1 MVKYN
6 QHQLGGDSSLVS
18 SKQTK
23 SIQSTLSQKSTQ
35 PKSRMLSISPSGRLS
50 RNPTQPK
57 SRMLPSKPITPTTPT
72 TSTKNRKKVHS
83 HVFERNLFQSRR
95 KYLEYL
101 LESIFDLIQN
111 KTPVVSTN
119 YNNMSA
125 RLSTMLG
132 GDIKKIVF
140 NIPSENNA
148 KSNLQILLCLDNLH
162 DFAVGGD
169 NNVAKYFQNSDE
181 LLQKANTTFTR
192 KDTRPFGISTFESVM
207 FLRLVGEYS
216 RKNPISFICE
226 DTLKEYYT
234 KYINV
239 DGDIFIDT
247 TPVSAYQVY
256 NNNHNIEKIRKTLA
270 TYFDPSP
277 TEADEIHRYSN
288 DIQLFNNAIKI
299 LKQNYF
305 HLNDVDIELSTDNTN
320 ENFVNR
326 KYIFNIGTKKQFNR
340 FEFSTGQN
348 GDFSINSI
356 QKYIH
361 GQNNLS
367 ENIVRLREKLT
378 DDQLISF
385 LVLMKALGDFSQLF
399 FAFNLNDKTNLIATV
414 DKWLFTIGI
423 HCLLYTENIFNKD
436 LFMLIGTGN
445 TTEDKSRSRGSK
457 ILIYDDKEF
466 FSGKTLRGIFESK
479 YKNVVNFIF
488 KPNEKKY
495 HIWIKDLKNQEYLIK
510 TVTIEQI
517 DTVITSDILNVN
529 IERFKD
535 ISFLL
540 DISLEAISTIDESN
554 TWFNSYESKFNE
566 LTKKM
571 ESRLQTSILTQT
583 LQEIIIANYEEIA
596 KELKFE
602 IGLLMKAENANLT
615 EKIKTDI
622 AGIRDKYKK
631 LLEQVQEIKNTLVV
645 MIENEPRGRKRN
657 RTVETTENQNK
668 RGRFNGGHRIRKSK
682 NKEVIKKTIQKKQK
696 NQKHSDVKIMSTI
709 GGKTTKLEPKNKEV
723 IKKTIQKT
731 RKNQKHSD
739 VETISTIG
747 GKNNKTT
754 KLEPK
759 NKEVI
764 KKTIQKKPENQKTI
778 ETKSMSTIGGKKTKT
793 TKIESKTKEVIK
805 KTIQKKQKNQK
816 SNEVKIIS
824 TKVKNLQ

>member
-1 MVKYN
+1 MVKY
-6 QHQLGGDSSLVS
+6 GGKFSLATLSKKSTTTHPSILSQNPTQSKSSMLS

-23 SIQSTLSQKSTQ
+23 SIKSSLSQKSAQSRSSMLYSKQT
-35 PKSRMLSISPSGRLS
+35 KS
-50 RNPTQPK
+50 
-57 SRMLPSKPITPTTPT
+57 
-72 TSTKNRKKVHS
+72 TSSSEDRKN
-83 HVFERNLFQSRR
+83 HVFKRNLFQSRQ

-101 LESIFDLIQN
+101 LDSVFDLIQN
-111 KTPVVSTN
+111 KTPVVSAN
-119 YNNMSA
+119 YNYTSA
-125 RLSTMLG
+125 RLSAMMG
-132 GDIKKIVF
+132 GDIRNIVF
-140 NIPSENNA
+140 NLHNDNKEITPG
-148 KSNLQILLCLDNLH
+148 LQTLLCLDNLH

-181 LLQKANTTFTR
+181 LLQKANELFTR

-216 RKNPISFICE
+216 RKNPISFICD

-256 NNNHNIEKIRKTLA
+256 NNNHNIDKIRKTLA

-299 LKQNYF
+299 LKRNYF
-305 HLNDVDIELSTDNTN
+305 HLNDVDIKLSTQNTN

-326 KYIFNIGTKKQFNR
+326 KYIFNIGTKNQFEK
-340 FEFSTGQN
+340 FEFYTGQN

-361 GQNNLS
+361 GTNNKDQNNLS
-367 ENIVRLREKLT
+367 ENIVRLRSKLT
-378 DDQLISF
+378 DEQIISF

-423 HCLLYTENIFNKD
+423 HSLLYTENIFNKD

-457 ILIYDDKEF
+457 ILIYNDKEF

-488 KPNEKKY
+488 KPNENKY
-495 HIWIKDLKNQEYLIK
+495 HIWIKDLKNQEFLIK

-517 DTVITSDILNVN
+517 DTVITSDILNIN

-540 DISLEAISTIDESN
+540 DISLEAISTINESD

-566 LTKKM
+566 MTKKM
-571 ESRLQTSILTQT
+571 ETRLQTSILTQT
-583 LQEIIIANYEEIA
+583 LQETIIANYEEIA
-596 KELKFE
+596 KELEFE
-602 IGLLMKAENANLT
+602 IGLLTNAENASLT

-622 AGIRDKYKK
+622 GGIRDKYKK
-631 LLEQVQEIKNTLVV
+631 LLEQVQEIKKTLVA

-657 RTVETTENQNK
+657 RIVETAENQNK
-668 RGRFNGGHRIRKSK
+668 RGRFSGGRKSK
-682 NKEVIKKTIQKKQK
+682 TKEVIKKTIQKKQK

-709 GGKTTKLEPKNKEV
+709 RGKTTKLEPKNKEV

-754 KLEPK
+754 KIEPKNKEVIKKTIQKKPKSQKTIESKTMSTIESKNNKTTKLEPK

-764 KKTIQKKPENQKTI
+764 KKTIQKKP
-778 ETKSMSTIGGKKTKT
+778 
-793 TKIESKTKEVIK
+793 
-805 KTIQKKQKNQK
+805 KNQK
-816 SNEVKIIS
+816 RSDVKIIS
-824 TKVKNLQ
+824 KKVKINQ

>member
-305 HLNDVDIELSTDNTN
+305 HLNDVDIELSNDNTS

-367 ENIVRLREKLT
+367 ENILRLREKLT

-631 LLEQVQEIKNTLVV
+631 LLEQVQEIKSTLVV

-657 RTVETTENQNK
+657 RIVETTENQNK

-682 NKEVIKKTIQKKQK
+682 
-696 NQKHSDVKIMSTI
+696 
-709 GGKTTKLEPKNKEV
+709 
-723 IKKTIQKT
+723 
-731 RKNQKHSD
+731 
-739 VETISTIG
+739 
-747 GKNNKTT
+747 
-754 KLEPK
+754 
-759 NKEVI
+759 
-764 KKTIQKKPENQKTI
+764 
-778 ETKSMSTIGGKKTKT
+778 
-793 TKIESKTKEVIK
+793 TKEVIK
-805 KTIQKKQKNQK
+805 KTIQKKQKNQTIGGKNNKTTHIEPKNREVIKKTIQKTPKNQK
-816 SNEVKIIS
+816 SGEIKTTSTTRGKNNKTTHIEPKNREVIKKTIQKKPKNQKHNDVKIIS
-824 TKVKNLQ
+824 KKEKKLQ

>member
-23 SIQSTLSQKSTQ
+23 SIQSILSQKSTQ

-50 RNPTQPK
+50 KNPTQSK
-57 SRMLPSKPITPTTPT
+57 SGMLPSKPTTST
-72 TSTKNRKKVHS
+72 TSTISTKNRKKVHS
-83 HVFERNLFQSRR
+83 HVFERNLFKSRQ

-101 LESIFDLIQN
+101 LENVFDLIRN
-111 KTPVVSTN
+111 KTPVVSAN
-119 YNNMSA
+119 YNNTSTK
-125 RLSTMLG
+125 LSTMLG

-305 HLNDVDIELSTDNTN
+305 HLNDVDIELSANNTN

-356 QKYIH
+356 QKHIY

-399 FAFNLNDKTNLIATV
+399 FAFSLNDKTNLIATV

-488 KPNEKKY
+488 KPNENKY

-510 TVTIEQI
+510 TVAIEHI
-517 DTVITSDILNVN
+517 DTVITGDILNVN

-566 LTKKM
+566 LSKKM

-602 IGLLMKAENANLT
+602 IGLLMKAENENLSET
-615 EKIKTDI
+615 IKTNI
-622 AGIRDKYKK
+622 TGIRDKYKK

-657 RTVETTENQNK
+657 RLVETTENQNK
-668 RGRFNGGHRIRKSK
+668 RGRFNGGHRNRKSK
-682 NKEVIKKTIQKKQK
+682 NKEIIKKTIQKKPKTKEVIKKTIQGTSK
-696 NQKHSDVKIMSTI
+696 NQKHSDVK
-709 GGKTTKLEPKNKEV
+709 TT
-723 IKKTIQKT
+723 
-731 RKNQKHSD
+731 
-739 VETISTIG
+739 STIG

-754 KLEPK
+754 KIEPK
-759 NKEVI
+759 NREVI
-764 KKTIQKKPENQKTI
+764 KKTIQGTPKNQKSSEVKT
-778 ETKSMSTIGGKKTKT
+778 SSSIGGKNNKTN
-793 TKIESKTKEVIK
+793 KIESKTKEVIK

-824 TKVKNLQ
+824 TKVKNL